1 MHQKEET
8 IRQKKNIRQYLQAN
22 RLITDGAMGTYYTE
36 CGGKEELA
44 EFGNISE
51 PDLIKNIHR
60 EYIDSGAG
68 LIRTNTFACNTT
80 FFENMEQVRENI
92 RAAWSIAK
100 EAQAQAAADG
110 KEVFVA
116 ADIGPIDDG
125 GDREDAEIFAEYRE
139 ICDVFLAEGAD
150 IFVFETHSQTMYLRE
165 TAAYIKQRNPQA
177 FIWVQMAFNRS
188 GYTKLGLGIRS
199 FIREM
204 AETEPIDAYGLNC
217 SISSAHMYGFLKDA
231 VFAGGKPV
239 SALPNASYPLEVRGR
254 VLYSKNISY
263 FSQNMVA
270 MAELGIE
277 ILGGCCGTSPAYTKA
292 MAEALKAVPV
302 TSKREMDTISGGDK
316 TQKTQTPRKTA
327 QENVDDTGRPEV
339 FQEKIHPFME
349 KVRSGKKVF
358 LVELDPPFDADIHKV
373 MEGAKLLKEQGT
385 DIITLS
391 DSPLARPRMDV
402 GLLAAKLQR
411 EMDIPVMPHVSCR
424 DRNMIALRGM
434 FLGLHANDI
443 RNLLLVTG
451 DPIARAD
458 QPAVKPV
465 YNVNSI
471 KLMKYVKQMNA
482 EHFSGDGLVYGGAL
496 NYHGVNG
503 DAIAKRMQD
512 KVDAGAEYFLTQPI
526 YSPEDIERIRFLKSK
541 VNTRIFCGI
550 MPLVSFRNARFIR
563 NEMPGIHVPD
573 EIMAQYP
580 EGLTREEYEK
590 RAVAICVELAGKMED
605 VADGF
610 YFMPPFNRV
619 HLICEIMNALR

>member
-1 MHQKEET
+1 MHQREEMT
-8 IRQKKNIRQYLQAN
+8 EQKGSIRQYLQAN

-60 EYIDSGAG
+60 EYIDSGAK

-80 FFENMEQVRENI
+80 FFQDMGQVRENI
-92 RAAWSIAK
+92 HAAWRIAK
-100 EAQAQAAADG
+100 EVQTEALAEGRD
-110 KEVFVA
+110 VFVA

-139 ICDVFLAEGAD
+139 ICNVFLAEGAE

-165 TAAYIKQRNPQA
+165 TAEYIKQRNPQA

-204 AETEPIDAYGLNC
+204 AAAETIDAYGLNC
-217 SISSAHMYGFLKDA
+217 SVSSAHMYGFLKDV
-231 VFAGGKPV
+231 VFAAGKPV
-239 SALPNASYPLEVRGR
+239 SVLPNASYPLEVRGR

-263 FSQNMVA
+263 FAQNMAA
-270 MAELGIE
+270 MAELGVE

-292 MAEALKAVPV
+292 MAEALADVPL
-302 TSKREMDTISGGDK
+302 TSKKEMDMVSAKAGRVEN
-316 TQKTQTPRKTA
+316 PTA
-327 QENVDDTGRPEV
+327 GMEVPGQDSQNVS
-339 FQEKIHPFME
+339 QEKIHPFME
-349 KVRSGKKVF
+349 KVCSGKKVF
-358 LVELDPPFDADIHKV
+358 LVELDPPFDTDIHKV
-373 MEGAKLLKEQGT
+373 MEVAKLLKEQGA

-411 EMDIPVMPHVSCR
+411 EMEIPVMPHISCR

-451 DPIARAD
+451 DPIARTD

-482 EHFSGDGLVYGGAL
+482 EHFPEDGLVYGGAL

-526 YSPEDIERIRFLKSK
+526 YSSEDIERIRFLRSK

-550 MPLVSFRNARFIR
+550 MPLVSYRNARFIR